1 MIKGLIQQDITLVNI
16 YTSNIK
22 APKYI
27 KQVLMDMKGGIN
39 NNTAIVKNFNTSST
53 SMDRSFRQKINKESV
68 ALKDTLDQMNLNGIF
83 RAFRPKP
90 AEYTY
95 FSRAHGMIFR
105 IDHMLGHK
113 QVSINLRRLKSYQA
127 SSLSTVLL
135 N

>member
-53 SMDRSFRQKINKESV
+53 SMDRSFRQEIIKETV
-68 ALKDTLDQMNLNGIF
+68 ALNDTLGQIKL
-83 RAFRPKP
+83 
-90 AEYTY
+90 
-95 FSRAHGMIFR
+95 
-105 IDHMLGHK
+105 IDYL
-113 QVSINLRRLKSYQA
+113 
-127 SSLSTVLL
+127 
-135 N
+135 